1 MIYKGARFLSIC
13 GPMLPAS
20 KVQWFLTLTTV
31 IDIPT
36 QNKIKWKKGKDDVNH
51 LKTFQ
56 NSVGQIT

>member
-13 GPMLPAS
+13 TPVLPAS

-36 QNKIKWKKGKDDVNH
+36 KDEIK
-51 LKTFQ
+51 
-56 NSVGQIT
+56 